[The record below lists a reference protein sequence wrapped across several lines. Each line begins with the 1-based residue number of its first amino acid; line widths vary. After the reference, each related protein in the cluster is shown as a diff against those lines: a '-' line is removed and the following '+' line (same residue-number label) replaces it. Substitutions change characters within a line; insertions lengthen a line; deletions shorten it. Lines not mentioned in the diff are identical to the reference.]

1 MPLCILERAV
11 TSQGTFTA
19 SDLRRA
25 AVAIAA
31 NIKSAA
37 EEINRQDGRLGDGD
51 LGITVSAG
59 WEAVADIAES
69 FPDDISQSFLA
80 SAKAFQRVS
89 SSSFGTMAA
98 SAFMAV
104 AKRTQGRTHIA
115 WTEIPD
121 LIAVGRDAMI
131 ARGKGA
137 LGDKTVLDS
146 LDAVRAALVGLDDP
160 STMRAAAVSAAAK
173 ALDDFR
179 DRPNRLGRARMY
191 GERSVGLDDP
201 GMLAFSKI
209 VSSLP
214 PAPQH

>member
-1 MPLCILERAV
+1 M

-19 SDLRRA
+19 SDLQRA

-31 NIKSAA
+31 NVKSAVD
-37 EEINRQDGRLGDGD
+37 EINRQDAQLGDGD

-59 WEAVADIAES
+59 WKAVADIGES
-69 FPDDISQSFLA
+69 FPDDIGQSFLA

-104 AKRTQGRTHIA
+104 AKRTQGRA
-115 WTEIPD
+115 RVPWAEIPE
-121 LIAVGRDAMI
+121 LIAAARDAMV
-131 ARGKGA
+131 ARGKGS

-146 LDAVRAALVGLDDP
+146 LDSVCAALVGLDDP

-173 ALDDFR
+173 ALDEFR

-201 GMLAFSKI
+201 GMLAFSRI

-214 PAPQH
+214 PGP

>member
-1 MPLCILERAV
+1 M
-11 TSQGTFTA
+11 SQGSFTA
-19 SDLRRA
+19 SDLQRA

-37 EEINRQDGRLGDGD
+37 EEINRQDGQLGDGD

-59 WEAVADIAES
+59 WKAVADIGES
-69 FPDDISQSFLA
+69 FPDDIGQSFLA

-104 AKRTQGRTHIA
+104 AKRTQGRTGVP

-121 LIAVGRDAMI
+121 LIAVARDAMI

-146 LDAVRAALVGLDDP
+146 LDAVRVALIGLDDP
-160 STMRAAAVSAAAK
+160 STMRAAAVSAAEK
-173 ALDDFR
+173 VLDHFR
-179 DRPNRLGRARMY
+179 DRANRLGRARMY
-191 GERSVGLDDP
+191 GERSIGLDDP
-201 GMLAFSKI
+201 GMLAFSRI
-209 VSSLP
+209 LASLP
-214 PAPQH
+214 EAV

>member
-1 MPLCILERAV
+1 LRVLERAV
-11 TSQGTFTA
+11 TFEESFTA
-19 SDLRRA
+19 ADLRRA

-31 NIKSAA
+31 NIRSAA

-59 WEAVADIAES
+59 WNAVADIAES
-69 FPDDISQSFLA
+69 FPDDIGQSFLA

-104 AKRTQGRTHIA
+104 AKRTQGRTRVP
-115 WTEIPD
+115 WTEIPE
-121 LIAVGRDAMI
+121 LIAAARDAMI
-131 ARGKGA
+131 ARGKGS

-146 LDAVRAALVGLDDP
+146 LDAVRAALIGLDRP
-160 STMRAAAVSAAAK
+160 STMRAAAVSAAEK

-201 GMLAFSKI
+201 GMLAFSRI
-209 VSSLP
+209 LSSLP
-214 PAPQH
+214 EAG

>member
-1 MPLCILERAV
+1 MPLRVLERAV
-11 TSQGTFTA
+11 TSQGSFTA
-19 SDLRRA
+19 SDLQRA

-37 EEINRQDGRLGDGD
+37 EEINRQDGRLGDSD
-51 LGITVSAG
+51 LGITITSG
-59 WEAVADIAES
+59 WMAVADIAKS
-69 FPDDISQSFLA
+69 FPDDIGQSFLA

-98 SAFMAV
+98 SAFLAV
-104 AKRTQGRTHIA
+104 AKRTQGRTGVP

-121 LIAVGRDAMI
+121 LIAAARDAMI
-131 ARGKGA
+131 ARGKGT

-146 LDAVRAALVGLDDP
+146 LDAVRVALIGLDDP
-160 STMRAAAVSAAAK
+160 STMRAAAVSTAEK
-173 ALDDFR
+173 VLDDFR
-179 DRPNRLGRARMY
+179 ERPNRLGRARMY

-201 GMLAFSKI
+201 GMLAFSRI

-214 PAPQH
+214 PAP